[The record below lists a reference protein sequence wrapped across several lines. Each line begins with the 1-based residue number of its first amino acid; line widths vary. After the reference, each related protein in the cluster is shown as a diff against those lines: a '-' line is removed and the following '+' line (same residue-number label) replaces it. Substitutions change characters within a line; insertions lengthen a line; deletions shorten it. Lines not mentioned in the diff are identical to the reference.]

1 MGSGRARRRSG
12 GQGPATLRRP
22 ELLDRRSPDDAL
34 RGRGRRPF
42 PARGDHRAPQR
53 GEEGRAVRDR
63 EGDGGAGRRR
73 SRDPLGAPARP
84 RRAPGGHLRRRGA
97 AFDDPP
103 RHDGPRVVRRRC
115 PAGAREAAGA
125 PSGPDGWPGHPDLVE
140 DSPMPTEAAELVFDE
155 ATKVYPGREGAA
167 VDHLSLTVP
176 AGEIC
181 VLVGPS
187 GGGKTTALKLV
198 NRLIPLTGGDIRIDG
213 RSILQHDLTELRRS
227 IGYVIQQVGLFPHMT
242 VEGNIGTVPRL
253 LGWPRSRIRERVA
266 ELLELVGLDPDKD
279 RRRFPAELS
288 GGQRQR
294 VGLARALAANPA
306 LMLMDEPFGA
316 IDPIVRARLQDEF
329 LRLQREIRKT
339 VVFVT
344 HDVDEAIK
352 VGDRIAILRQGG
364 RLAQYD
370 TPQKILEDPI
380 DDFVADFVGRDR
392 ALKALA
398 LRTLGELEL
407 SPAPGDGLPRLPA
420 ETSLRDAL
428 ALLIAERRDALVVV
442 GGDGS
447 ALGVV
452 RREDLLA

>member
-1 MGSGRARRRSG
+1 
-12 GQGPATLRRP
+12 
-22 ELLDRRSPDDAL
+22 
-34 RGRGRRPF
+34 
-42 PARGDHRAPQR
+42 
-53 GEEGRAVRDR
+53 
-63 EGDGGAGRRR
+63 
-73 SRDPLGAPARP
+73 
-84 RRAPGGHLRRRGA
+84 
-97 AFDDPP
+97 
-103 RHDGPRVVRRRC
+103 
-115 PAGAREAAGA
+115 
-125 PSGPDGWPGHPDLVE
+125 
-140 DSPMPTEAAELVFDE
+140 MPTEAAELVFDE
-155 ATKVYPGREGAA
+155 ATKVYPGRDGAA
-167 VDHLSLTVP
+167 VESLSLTVP

-198 NRLIPLTGGDIRIDG
+198 NRLIPLTSGDIRIDG
-213 RSILQHDLTELRRS
+213 TSILDYDLTELRRS

-253 LGWPRSRIRERVA
+253 LGWDRRRIRERVG
-266 ELLELVGLDPDKD
+266 ELLELVGLDPDAD

-329 LRLQREIRKT
+329 LRLQQELRKT

-352 VGDRIAILRQGG
+352 VGDRIAILREGG

-370 TPQKILEDPI
+370 TPERILEQPADA
-380 DDFVADFVGRDR
+380 FVAEFVGRDR

-398 LRTLGELEL
+398 LRTLGDLEL
-407 SPAPGDGLPRLPA
+407 SSATQDGLPRLPVD
-420 ETSLRDAL
+420 TNLRDAL
-428 ALLIAERRDALVVV
+428 AFLVAERRDALLVV
-442 GGDGS
+442 GADGEP
-447 ALGVV
+447 LGVA

>member
-1 MGSGRARRRSG
+1 
-12 GQGPATLRRP
+12 
-22 ELLDRRSPDDAL
+22 
-34 RGRGRRPF
+34 
-42 PARGDHRAPQR
+42 
-53 GEEGRAVRDR
+53 
-63 EGDGGAGRRR
+63 
-73 SRDPLGAPARP
+73 
-84 RRAPGGHLRRRGA
+84 
-97 AFDDPP
+97 
-103 RHDGPRVVRRRC
+103 
-115 PAGAREAAGA
+115 
-125 PSGPDGWPGHPDLVE
+125 
-140 DSPMPTEAAELVFDE
+140 MPTEAAELVFDE

-167 VDHLSLTVP
+167 VEQLSLTVP

-198 NRLIPLTGGDIRIDG
+198 NRLIPLTSGDIRIDG
-213 RSILQHDLTELRRS
+213 TSILDYDLTELRRS

-253 LGWPRSRIRERVA
+253 LGWDRRRIRERA
-266 ELLELVGLDPDKD
+266 GELLELVGLDPDTD
-279 RRRFPAELS
+279 RKRFPSELS

-329 LRLQREIRKT
+329 LRLQQELRKT

-352 VGDRIAILRQGG
+352 VGDRIAILREGG

-370 TPQKILEDPI
+370 TPERILDQPA
-380 DDFVADFVGRDR
+380 DAFVAEFVGRDR

-398 LRTLGELEL
+398 LRTLGDLEL
-407 SPAPGDGLPRLPA
+407 SPATQDGLPQVPVD
-420 ETSLRDAL
+420 TNLRDAL
-428 ALLIAERRDALVVV
+428 ALLVAEHRDALLVV
-442 GGDGS
+442 GDDG
-447 ALGVV
+447 APLGVA